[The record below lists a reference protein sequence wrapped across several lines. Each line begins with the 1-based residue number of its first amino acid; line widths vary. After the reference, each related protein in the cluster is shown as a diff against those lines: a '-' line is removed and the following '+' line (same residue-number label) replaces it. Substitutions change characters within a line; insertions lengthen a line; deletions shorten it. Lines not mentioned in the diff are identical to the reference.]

1 MFLLVSVR
9 HVGAHPGGH
18 QHGVS
23 IQISINLGK
32 TFFWIS
38 HIRKLIFFWPESW
51 RGALYIYLPLFPR
64 FRNLSIEWFWLLF
77 WSILNDVTLKTSN
90 WLLVYILWYHQFL
103 IFQFC
108 DVSLNNF
115 LILCVWN
122 KLASW
127 TKGPCLQQG
136 GKMKNFCLE
145 QGQGLKASMAYHYPN
160 FLSPGDFIRL
170 QFLWEKLIKGL
181 PLL

>member
-32 TFFWIS
+32 TFFRIS
-38 HIRKLIFFWPESW
+38 HIRNILLAWILA
-51 RGALYIYLPLFPR
+51 RGFVYLPPFISQIPEFIYWMVLTFILIY
-64 FRNLSIEWFWLLF
+64 FEWRDTENQQLIIGLHFV
-77 WSILNDVTLKTSN
+77 IPP
-90 WLLVYILWYHQFL
+90 FL

-145 QGQGLKASMAYHYPN
+145 QGQGLKASMAYHHPN